1 MGKKIRMVLAV
12 ALVVFVSFWAFN
24 QIRER
29 SYSGSKIAFDVGNGS
44 LVVNNRGQEAIPVEM
59 RSVGRLAT
67 FRVESREINLAET
80 SKRQTI
86 GGTTYHVVA
95 FELPPGQTAVE
106 VVRGSD
112 VQFVSNSSQRIDA
125 TVTPMNASSTRTTL
139 IFSGIVVLGALYYLS
154 RSVNH
159 QWVGTVRA
167 IIPFDKLRLKRK
179 AA

>member
-1 MGKKIRMVLAV
+1 MGKKIRMVLAL

-59 RSVGRLAT
+59 RSVGRMST

-86 GGTTYHVVA
+86 GGTTYQVVA
-95 FELPPGQTAVE
+95 FELPPGQTAIE
-106 VVRGSD
+106 IVRGSN
-112 VQFVSNSSQRIDA
+112 VMFVSSSSQRIDA
-125 TVTPMNASSTRTTL
+125 TVTPMNASSTRTTV
-139 IFSGIVVLGALYYLS
+139 IFSGIVALAALYYIS
-154 RSVNH
+154 RLVNH
-159 QWVGTVRA
+159 QWIGTVRTV
-167 IIPFDKLRLKRK
+167 IPFDKLRLRRK
-179 AA
+179 EA